1 MTLSITDILLLLAT
15 GMFAS
20 FLNVTS
26 GGGSLIS
33 LPILI
38 FMGLPATVANASNRL
53 GIIGQNIFAVAGFR
67 SKGVHA
73 WPYSL
78 YIALSAFLGAIIG
91 ARLSVNLNDEL
102 FNKVIAIIMVGVV
115 LLTIF
120 KPTKSGQSFAEKN
133 DFKSNLIGI
142 IVFFFIGIYGGF
154 IQAGVGFLMIAAL
167 TTINGFDLVK
177 TNSAK
182 VFVALIYSLSAVG
195 VFIYEDVINWEYGLV
210 LAVGNALGGWLTS
223 RWSVKKGDKWIKRI
237 LVVTVIG
244 LAIKLW
250 TS

>member
-1 MTLSITDILLLLAT
+1 MTITDILILIAT
-15 GMFAS
+15 GMLAS

-78 YIALSAFLGAIIG
+78 HIALSAFVGALIG
-91 ARLSVNLNDEL
+91 AKISVDLNDAL
-102 FNKVIAIIMVGVV
+102 FNRVIAVIMVLVV
-115 LLTIF
+115 LITIF
-120 KPTKSGQSFAEKN
+120 KPIKSDGVIKERN
-133 DFKSNLIGI
+133 DFKSNTIGI

-167 TTINGFDLVK
+167 TNINGFSLVK

-182 VFVALIYSLSAVG
+182 VFVALIYTFSAVA
-195 VFIYEDVINWEYGLV
+195 VFIYEDVINWEYGLT
-210 LAVGNALGGWLTS
+210 LAIGNALGGWLTS

-237 LVVTVIG
+237 LVVTVTA

-250 TS
+250 LTS

>member
-1 MTLSITDILLLLAT
+1 MSVFEAAVLIIT
-15 GMFAS
+15 GMIAS

-26 GGGSLIS
+26 GGGSLVS

-38 FMGLPATVANASNRL
+38 FMGLPSPIANASNRL

-78 YIALSAFLGAIIG
+78 YIALSAFVGAIIG
-91 ARLSVNLNDEL
+91 AKISVDLDDEL
-102 FNKVIAIIMVGVV
+102 FNRIIAVVMILVV
-115 LLTIF
+115 LMTVF
-120 KPTKSGQSFAEKN
+120 KPIKTGELSVERMDRKSVIK
-133 DFKSNLIGI
+133 GI

-167 TTINGFDLVK
+167 TSINGFSLVK

-182 VFVALIYSLSAVG
+182 VFVALIYTLSAVA
-195 VFIYEDVINWEYGLV
+195 VFIYEDVINWEYGLT
-210 LAVGNALGGWLTS
+210 LAFGNAIGGWVAS
-223 RWSVKKGDKWIKRI
+223 RWSVKKGDVWIKRI
-237 LVVTVIG
+237 LVVTVTA

-250 TS
+250 FFLE